1 MWRFLSRLLG
11 STDAPA
17 GFDPDTT
24 ALILR
29 LHEEHPNLGHR
40 GLHRVL
46 EDQGVHV
53 SQSDLKRFLR
63 AEGIRIEGHDS
74 TPPPSSTFPPVA

>member
-11 STDAPA
+11 APD
-17 GFDPDTT
+17 GT
-24 ALILR
+24 AIFNEQTADLVMKA
-29 LHEEHPNLGHR
+29 HEEHPNLGHR

-46 EDQGVHV
+46 DGQGVHV
-53 SQSDLKRFLR
+53 SERDLKRFLR
-63 AEGIRIEGHDS
+63 AKGLRIEGHDT